1 MRINEIITPEI
12 EQKMLETAM
21 VFARKVS
28 KKNKFNPTI
37 KQMYKCTSGPRF
49 GRKVASIKQCDAPID
64 IAKRNQMKLTRAKTK
79 VLQARR
85 AKKTKKINPA
95 AIIAR
100 RLNKFRKIK

>member
-12 EQKMLETAM
+12 EQKMLETA
-21 VFARKVS
+21 
-28 KKNKFNPTI
+28 
-37 KQMYKCTSGPRF
+37 MYKCTSGPRF